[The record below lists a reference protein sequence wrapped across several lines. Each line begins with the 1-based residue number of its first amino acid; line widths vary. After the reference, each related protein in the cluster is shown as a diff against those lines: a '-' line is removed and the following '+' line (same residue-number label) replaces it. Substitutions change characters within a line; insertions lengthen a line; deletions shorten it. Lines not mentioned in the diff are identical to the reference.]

1 MLWVRAL
8 ISSLEALAALE
19 PEVVLVVES
28 LDILAA
34 CIHRELLEDFAAK
47 HRALLLPLPPRD
59 SH

>member
-1 MLWVRAL
+1 MRAL